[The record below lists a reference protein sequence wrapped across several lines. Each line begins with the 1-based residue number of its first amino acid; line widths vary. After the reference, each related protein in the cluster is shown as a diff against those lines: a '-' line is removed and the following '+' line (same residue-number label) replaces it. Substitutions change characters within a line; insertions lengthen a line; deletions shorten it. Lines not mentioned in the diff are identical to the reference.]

1 MEMEE
6 ELKKY
11 EEMSLEYLELEQSS
25 ILDELQEVNNELEL
39 FEEDYMPDL
48 EEQKKSLERRLK
60 KVNKQISV
68 INTKIIEG
76 EYDEKNN

>member
-11 EEMSLEYLELEQSS
+11 EEFSLEYLELEQSC

-60 KVNKQISV
+60 KVNKQIDA